1 MPKSPA
7 QINRALSDNQ
17 KLIHEY
23 ELQLAGYEGRRC
35 VDPRKT
41 QDAIIRLKNNSKDLR
56 LELEAAKERERKFAR
71 SK

>member
-1 MPKSPA
+1 MLNMPA
-7 QINRALSDNQ
+7 QIARRISDNQ

-23 ELQLAGYEGRRC
+23 ELQLAGYEGRTC
-35 VDPRKT
+35 TNPSKT
-41 QDAIIRLKNNSKDLR
+41 RDAIVRLKNNMKDLR